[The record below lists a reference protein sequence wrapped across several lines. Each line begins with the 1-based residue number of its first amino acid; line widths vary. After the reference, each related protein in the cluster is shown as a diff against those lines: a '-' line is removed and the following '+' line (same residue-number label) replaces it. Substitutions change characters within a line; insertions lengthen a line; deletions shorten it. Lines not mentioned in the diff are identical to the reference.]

1 MSNNIPML
9 EGVDGAGGYLVPD
22 TYGSLLR
29 DTILREAAVAGLSK
43 TERVAG
49 RRQKYTVYAGRPV
62 AGFTAEGAKKA
73 VTGAAFTQTEVNIKK
88 ITATVIYTEELLEDA
103 REDPRVLVNADVE
116 AAIADVID
124 AHALG
129 RAGGAAIT
137 SQFDSSLAA
146 TTQTVEVNQA
156 APDGLAKAISA
167 GMGLIEANGGNPNG
181 VVLASNARSH
191 FRDARGPGDNA
202 ATPLYSPGFTGTV
215 PNLYGMTPRFS
226 SNLASLGG
234 TPAAGRVVGIVGD
247 FSNAILAMRK
257 DVQVRF
263 SDQATLDVGG
273 TLYHLWQQNEIAAQW
288 ECRVGYVV
296 HDLNRMF
303 VALIDAA

>member
-1 MSNNIPML
+1 MANNIPLL
-9 EGVDGAGGYLVPD
+9 EGTDAAGGYLIPD
-22 TYGSLLR
+22 TYGDTLR
-29 DTILREAAVAGLSK
+29 DTILRESAATSLGK
-43 TERVAG
+43 QERVAG
-49 RRQKYTVYAGRPV
+49 KRQKYTVYAGRPV

-73 VTGAAFTQTEVNIKK
+73 VTGAGFTQIAVNIKK

-129 RAGGAAIT
+129 MAGGASVT
-137 SQFDSSLAA
+137 TQFDSALTT
-146 TTQTVEVNQA
+146 TTQTQELLTGGDA
-156 APDGLAKAISA
+156 LAKAISGA
-167 GMGLIEANGGNPNG
+167 MGKIEANGGNPNG
-181 VVLASNARSH
+181 IILASDARSH
-191 FRDARGPGDNA
+191 FRDQRSGAD
-202 ATPLYSPGFTGTV
+202 ATNPLYTDGFANSV

-226 SNLASLGG
+226 SNLSRMSTAVG
-234 TPAAGRVVGIVGD
+234 AGKIIGIVGD
-247 FSNAILAMRK
+247 FTHAITAIRK
-257 DVQVRF
+257 DVAVRF

-273 TLYHLWQQNEIAAQW
+273 TLYHLWQQNEVAAQW

-303 VALIDAA
+303 VAIVDAA